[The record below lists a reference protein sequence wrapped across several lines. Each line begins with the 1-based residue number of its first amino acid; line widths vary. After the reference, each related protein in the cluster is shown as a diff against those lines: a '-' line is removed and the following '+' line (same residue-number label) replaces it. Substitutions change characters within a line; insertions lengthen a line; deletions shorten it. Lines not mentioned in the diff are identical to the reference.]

1 MSGEVSFLPSSNER
15 YLSITL
21 ALAQYPILSS
31 RIRERMRQF
40 LFTNGIIQHQVFESQ
55 VREAALR
62 SQQREG
68 MEQPYEEEPVEIWEL
83 RVQRMRDQLTDLRF
97 SHFFKFETFEKIV
110 NEVLEERGLQ
120 VDNLILS
127 MNPELAPLETV
138 FEQAMSLERM
148 DLTQKQRYA
157 HRLQELKV
165 VLIRA
170 LISDQLRYINIA
182 KEWFT
187 IHDLSDIRRRR
198 IGAGRIGGK
207 SAGMLLAN
215 RVITDSLELPPD
227 VTVDTPESY
236 YIGSQELYTYMSIN
250 NLAHWNDQK
259 YKTEEEMRADY
270 PTIVDDFLKGDF
282 PPDITARLEGV
293 MASVGKRPV
302 IVRSSSL
309 LEDNFGTSFAGK
321 YESVFLPNQASP
333 AENMRALTQAI
344 AQIYA
349 STLNPNA
356 LLYRRSKGLLDYDER
371 MAILIQVVQG
381 EAYGRYYLPHAAGV
395 AFSHNL
401 FRWSP
406 QLRKED
412 GFVRL
417 VWGLGTRA
425 VDRVGNDYPRL
436 VALSHPLLRPST
448 KPSIIQHY
456 SQQYVDLLDL
466 EDNTFKTLPVHEMA
480 KQDYRVLRYLF
491 QTFEDG
497 YFTTLRSNLLPSNNR
512 NLVLTYDEFLRKTP
526 FAEKMRQILQT
537 LEQVYRA
544 PVDMEFTAHLK
555 QGDNSKPQLQI
566 TVLQCR
572 PQSQLAATEQ
582 VPFPAGLKDDRVV
595 FSTRFVVP
603 QGYIEKVDYVVFV
616 PPEGYFALP
625 TLNLR
630 IELARA
636 IGKLNAALAGKPFI
650 CIGPGRWGSSNSDLG
665 VPISYGDIYHTK
677 SLVELAG
684 PGIGPEP
691 EPSLG
696 THFFQDLLES
706 QIYPLAIEL
715 DNSSSTFNHA
725 FFYESPNRVNDLIDL
740 DQSLKDALHL
750 IRVTD
755 YAPDHHICI
764 IMNEDKGQAL
774 AYLEPE
780 SPF

>member
-1 MSGEVSFLPSSNER
+1 MAGEISFLPSSNER
-15 YLSITL
+15 FLSITL

-40 LFTNGIIQHQVFESQ
+40 LFTNGIIQHQVFEAQ
-55 VREAALR
+55 VREAAIR

-68 MEQPYEEEPVEIWEL
+68 LDLPYEDEQTEMWEL
-83 RVQRMRDQLTDLRF
+83 RMQRIRDQLTDLRF
-97 SHFFKFETFEKIV
+97 SHFFNFETFEKLV
-110 NEVLEERGLQ
+110 SEVMGERGLQ
-120 VDNLILS
+120 IDNLILS

-148 DLTQKQRYA
+148 NLSDKQRYA

-207 SAGMLLAN
+207 SAGMLLAT
-215 RVITDSLELPPD
+215 RILADSLELNAD
-227 VTVDTPESY
+227 VTIDTPESY
-236 YIGSQELYTYMSIN
+236 YIGSQELYTFMSIN

-270 PTIVDDFLKGDF
+270 PTIVQEFLEGDF
-282 PPDITARLEGV
+282 PPDITARMEGV
-293 MASVGKRPV
+293 MAAVGKHPL

-321 YESVFLPNQASP
+321 YESIFLPNQDTP
-333 AENMRALTQAI
+333 AENIRALTRAI
-344 AQIYA
+344 AEIYA

-371 MAILIQVVQG
+371 MAILIQIVQG
-381 EAYGRYYLPHAAGV
+381 EPYGKYYLPQAAGV

-436 VALSHPLLRPST
+436 VALSHPMLRPST
-448 KPSIIQHY
+448 KPSVIQHY
-456 SQQYVDLLDL
+456 AQQYVDLLDL
-466 EDNTFKTLPVHEMA
+466 EENTFKSLPVQEVA
-480 KQDYRVLRYLF
+480 KSDYPFLRYLF
-491 QTFEDG
+491 QSFEDG
-497 YFTTLRSNLLPSNNR
+497 YLSALRSNLLPQDDNS
-512 NLVLTYDEFLRKTP
+512 LVLTYDEFLRRTP
-526 FAEKMRQILQT
+526 FAEKMREIVQK
-537 LEQVYRA
+537 LEAVYHA
-544 PVDMEFTAHLK
+544 PVDLEFTAHLK
-555 QGDNSKPQLQI
+555 KTDKSKPNLQI
-566 TVLQCR
+566 TILQCR

-582 VPFPAGLKDDRVV
+582 VPFPTGLEPDQIV
-595 FSTRFVVP
+595 FSTQFVVP
-603 QGYIEKVDYVVFV
+603 QGYIKRIDYVVFV

-625 TLNLR
+625 TQNLR
-630 IELARA
+630 VALARS
-636 IGKLNAALAGKPFI
+636 IGKLNAALADKPFI

-665 VPISYGDIYHTK
+665 VPISYGDIYHTR

-715 DNSSSTFNHA
+715 DKSSSAFNPD
-725 FFYESPNRVNDLIDL
+725 FFYKSPNRVNDFIEL
-740 DQSLKDALHL
+740 DESLKDALHL
-750 IRVTD
+750 IRVID
-755 YAPDHHICI
+755 YAPDNYISI
-764 IMNEDKGQAL
+764 IMNEEKGQAL
-774 AYLEPE
+774 AFLEPE
-780 SPF
+780 IP